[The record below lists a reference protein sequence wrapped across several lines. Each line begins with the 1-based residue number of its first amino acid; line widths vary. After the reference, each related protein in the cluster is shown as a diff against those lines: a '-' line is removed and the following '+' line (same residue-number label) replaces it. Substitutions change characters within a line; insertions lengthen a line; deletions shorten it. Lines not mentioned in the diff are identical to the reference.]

1 MGVFN
6 HVAGGGEFYPHKI
19 DQSCRFEA
27 DDSCSTYRTFTA
39 PTDNDVATFSTWVK
53 RVGLGVITTAAEVM
67 FGMFSGA
74 DDYSLILFTTD
85 DTIQIVDRVSDADIA
100 RYATDSHVR
109 DISSWYHIMVVL
121 DTSEAASIDRCKMFV
136 NGVQQTLTE
145 STGYGSSDPVSL
157 NTSGNRV
164 DVGGWSHGSSY
175 LKAILAETH
184 WIDGQALT
192 PADFGVIKSGIWVP
206 IRYIGTYGNNGFYL
220 DYSNSSDFGEDQ
232 SGNGNDFTDSGLAT
246 NDQMLDSPTNN
257 FCTLNPLD
265 VLDTNFLPTFVSN
278 GNLNYL
284 SSHNGTAECY
294 GTMAATSGK
303 WYFEAEINSGNVSAG
318 GNRVGFWNVKA
329 GGFVATYASDG
340 VNEQGVYGDAWDNGD
355 VIGCAIDIGS
365 GTAEFFNNNVSQGS
379 YSFTDR
385 GSGEIQP
392 FVGSTDTAIDYIV
405 DFGQQGFTYTPPV
418 GYKSICSA
426 NLPEPEILEGNKGFD
441 AVAYTG
447 DGNDDRVINDLNFS
461 PDMVWIKSRTE
472 VYNHYNY
479 DTVRGV
485 GDTLNA
491 NTTDAASTEATLLKT
506 FESDGFTL
514 GTYAGVNESAK
525 AFVSWNWKE
534 DPRFGF
540 DIVSYTGNATNRAIA
555 HSLGVVPE
563 FIITKNRDTAQNWF
577 CYHSKIAADAETD
590 YILLDNPGAAVDF
603 ADLWNDT
610 APTSSVFSLGESAAA
625 NKNTDDFIAYLFAS
639 VEGFSKVF
647 SYIGN
652 GNADGPFV
660 YCGFRP
666 RYILIKSTGGVYHW
680 IIHDSERSVYN
691 VTTHNL
697 YPSASNAEDTGT
709 NAFDMLSN
717 GFKLRTTQNGYNTA
731 SDNMIGIAFAEH
743 PFKYANAR

>member
-85 DTIQIVDRVSDADIA
+85 DTIQIVDRVSDDDIA

-257 FCTLNPLD
+257 YCTLNPLD

-303 WYFEAEINSGNVSAG
+303 WYFEAEINSGIVSAG

-441 AVAYTG
+441 VVTYTG
-447 DGNDDRVINDLNFS
+447 TGAELAITDLEFS
-461 PDMVWIKSRTE
+461 PDLVWVKSRSAATE
-472 VYNHYNY
+472 HEIT
-479 DTVRGV
+479 DTVRGATKELSSDSQNV
-485 GDTLNA
+485 
-491 NTTDAASTEATLLKT
+491 EATTAQGLKS
-506 FESDGFTL
+506 FDAKGFTL
-514 GTYAGVNESAK
+514 GTDTNSNDNTETYVA
-525 AFVSWNWKE
+525 WNWKE
-534 DPRFGF
+534 DPKYGF
-540 DIVSYTGNATNRAIA
+540 DIVSYTGNETNRTIA
-555 HSLGVVPE
+555 HNLGVAPE
-563 FIITKNRDTAQNWF
+563 MLFCKRRDTDESGWIG
-577 CYHSKIAADAETD
+577 YHKDLATPTTG
-590 YILLDNPGAAVDF
+590 YVFLDRTSVQANHPDI
-603 ADLWNDT
+603 WNST
-610 APTSSVFSLGESAAA
+610 EPTSSEFSLGTDTEA
-625 NKNTDDFIAYLFAS
+625 NKNTRTYIAYLFAS
-639 VEGFSKVF
+639 VEGYSKVF

-666 RYILIKSTGGVYHW
+666 RFILIKSASGEYHW

-697 YPSASNAEDTGT
+697 YPSINNAEDTGT
-709 NAFDMLSN
+709 NAFDILSN
-717 GFKLRTTQNGYNTA
+717 GFKLRTLQNGYNTV
-731 SDNMIGIAFAEH
+731 SHNMIGIAFAEH